1 MSRVPEVSAQLL
13 GGPYAGNTGR
23 LTFRDEPP
31 RTLAFNLG
39 DSDGSSGI
47 IVPTQSSVSD
57 KLTAV
62 YVRVNEKP
70 RKVQT
75 FTDSGQAR
83 SELGV
88 RYRYDR
94 ELSPVQALFEQ
105 ADVDA
110 KIEQAARELIES
122 TRKLLLQ
129 DAWEQARR
137 NRRDVE
143 RVGDLAEAHA
153 GRLLSWKGGSPQW
166 FTGMRRDF
174 TRDGGVVLTL
184 DGQDVAGLVDDE
196 VLLLDERDAR

>member
-1 MSRVPEVSAQLL
+1 MPEISAELL
-13 GGPYAGNTGR
+13 GGPYSSTTGR
-23 LTFRDEPP
+23 LTFKDEPP
-31 RTLAFNLG
+31 RTLAFSIG
-39 DSDGSSGI
+39 DGDRSGGLI
-47 IVPTQSSVSD
+47 IPTQKSVSD
-57 KLTAV
+57 KLTVV
-62 YVRVNEKP
+62 YVRVEEKP
-70 RKVQT
+70 RKVLT
-75 FTDSGQAR
+75 YTDSGQAR

-94 ELSPVQALFEQ
+94 ELSPAQALFDQ

-110 KIEQAARELIES
+110 KVEQAARELIEG

-129 DAWEQARR
+129 DAWERARKS
-137 NRRDVE
+137 RRDVE
-143 RVGDLAEAHA
+143 RVGDLVEAHA
-153 GRLLSWKGGSPQW
+153 GRLLSWKGGPPQR